1 MSISN
6 QIKALL
12 SMSGM
17 KQIDLMGALGMAS
30 RQSLSNKV
38 AGERWSA
45 ADLIK
50 IAEATGSKLAFI
62 LPNGERVVLSADDPA
77 RSEASEGGFT
87 GPVVGAVTRP
97 NNRPSERGT
106 GGILSSSVEGAG
118 YPSE

>member
-1 MSISN
+1 MGVSN

-12 SMSGM
+12 SLSGM

-62 LPNGERVVLSADDPA
+62 LPSGERVVLSDDP
-77 RSEASEGGFT
+77 GK
-87 GPVVGAVTRP
+87 P
-97 NNRPSERGT
+97 T
-106 GGILSSSVEGAG
+106 GGILSASVEGSG
-118 YPSE
+118 YPSK

>member
-12 SMSGM
+12 SMRSM
-17 KQIDLMGALGMAS
+17 KQSDLTGVLGMAS

-38 AGERWSA
+38 VGERWSA

-50 IAEATGSKLAFI
+50 IADATGSKLAFI

-77 RSEASEGGFT
+77 AHDQE
-87 GPVVGAVTRP
+87 
-97 NNRPSERGT
+97 
-106 GGILSSSVEGAG
+106 
-118 YPSE
+118 